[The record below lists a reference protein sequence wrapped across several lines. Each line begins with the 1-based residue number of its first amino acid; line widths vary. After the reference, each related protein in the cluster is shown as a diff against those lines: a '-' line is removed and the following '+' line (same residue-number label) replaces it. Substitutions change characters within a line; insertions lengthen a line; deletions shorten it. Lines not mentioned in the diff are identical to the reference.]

1 MTVPLRPFVPF
12 LKTAFI
18 FAIFKDDGN
27 LDGVIASLN
36 IIKYPAKTSLLSLR
50 IFTGISVF
58 WIVFILF
65 NLCNSLVI
73 IFFLYYGKE
82 ELTTDCYIF

>member
-1 MTVPLRPFVPF
+1 MTVPLRPFIPF
-12 LKTAFI
+12 LKTAYI

-36 IIKYPAKTSLLSLR
+36 IMKYPAKKSLLSSR

-58 WIVFILF
+58 
-65 NLCNSLVI
+65 
-73 IFFLYYGKE
+73 
-82 ELTTDCYIF
+82 